1 MHILNG
7 EMFRAEEA
15 RIHGHLFENP
25 RMGIPRGIYWAL
37 FVQFEPVSLDSEE
50 WPSSLGCE
58 WIEWPIR
65 RWEELDGREVTVTKT
80 SEGTEASLYLFN
92 QHQQLKSLQA
102 SLTYTRDNRFRIDFD
117 ATLDAMDAN
126 GDVVPNLAVG
136 GQTEAEFQ
144 GIIIVPGNSWPKPDT
159 PDAAIELLAPFVD
172 LSAYEEPR
180 FDRFRW
186 IVAPRMADNS
196 GQDLTDLG

>member
-80 SEGTEASLYLFN
+80 SEVSTAGFGRNQAAKRHNLAGQKVFSRLPKSERPLGTRS
-92 QHQQLKSLQA
+92 Q
-102 SLTYTRDNRFRIDFD
+102 
-117 ATLDAMDAN
+117 TLD
-126 GDVVPNLAVG
+126 
-136 GQTEAEFQ
+136 F
-144 GIIIVPGNSWPKPDT
+144 
-159 PDAAIELLAPFVD
+159 
-172 LSAYEEPR
+172 
-180 FDRFRW
+180 
-186 IVAPRMADNS
+186 S
-196 GQDLTDLG
+196 GP